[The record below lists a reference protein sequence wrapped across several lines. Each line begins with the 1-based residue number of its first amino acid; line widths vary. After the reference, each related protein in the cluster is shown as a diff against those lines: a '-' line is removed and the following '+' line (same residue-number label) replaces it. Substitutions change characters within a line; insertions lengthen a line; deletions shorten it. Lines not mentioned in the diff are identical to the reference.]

1 MKFYIQTI
9 EQIKGEQEGT
19 YTEYANV
26 SKENTEEAA
35 LSKFYKKLS
44 DVSAALGNT
53 HVFMDIKIVNS
64 VGGCIKKDSV
74 GEYVENTF

>member
-9 EQIKGEQEGT
+9 EQIKGEEEGS

-26 SKENTEEAA
+26 EKVNDEALA
-35 LSKFYKKLS
+35 YSKFYKKLS
-44 DVSAALGNT
+44 DVSAALGTT

-64 VGGCIKKDSV
+64 EGGCIKRDSV
-74 GEYVENTF
+74 GAYVEG

>member
-19 YTEYANV
+19 YSEYANV

-64 VGGCIKKDSV
+64 IGGCIKKDSV

>member
-1 MKFYIQTI
+1 MKYYVQTI
-9 EQIKGEQEGT
+9 EQINGQEEGT

-26 SKENTEEAA
+26 EKVNDEKTA

-44 DVSAALGNT
+44 DVSAALGTT

-64 VGGCIKKDSV
+64 EGGCIKRDSV
-74 GEYVENTF
+74 GAYVEG